1 MANDFDVDA
10 IADVMATFL
19 SGSISKM
26 QKNLDDSKSNNS
38 GALRQS
44 IGENLSKGVIV
55 DGESVSMTISL
66 DDYYAFV
73 DEGVQGAGGT
83 SKYVSGKTF
92 TNQNT
97 TSSFKYTN
105 KPPPYVEILKGVK
118 TKTNKIAGFSDGFR
132 ALLIQESIFGKG
144 TKPTNFFSDVINEK
158 TLDKFIAQLFE
169 ASAESVELNI
179 GNIVKTANKK

>member
-105 KPPPYVEILKGVK
+105 KMPPFKDIFNWVT
-118 TKTNKIAGFSDGFR
+118 TKTNKIVGFSDTFR
-132 ALLIQESIFGKG
+132 TLLIQESIFGKG

-158 TLDKFIAQLFE
+158 TLDRLTEDLFE
-169 ASAESVELNI
+169 ASAISLDFSVE
-179 GNIVKTANKK
+179 GMVKKVNKK